1 MEGVLLKWVNYIFGW
16 RERYFVLKGNVL
28 YYYYKKGEKPKGK
41 IHLAV
46 ALLNQTNDDF
56 KLEIDTGL
64 NVIYIKAESKEVK
77 DEWVRAIKLAKLEG
91 DNKLHGNIF
100 ALNSNTNRDNYKSDL
115 ENNYNV
121 TNKNSMITE
130 DKLLKKINYISK
142 TADKLFNDN
151 SSITRIINL
160 SENYSPEMM
169 KVVKENSVNIF

>member
-77 DEWVRAIKLAKLEG
+77 EEWVRAIKLAKLEG
-91 DNKLHGNIF
+91 DNKLQGNIF
-100 ALNSNTNRDNYKSDL
+100 GLNNNTNRDNYRSDL
-115 ENNYNV
+115 DFSNSVSNR
-121 TNKNSMITE
+121 NSMITE
-130 DKLLKKINYISK
+130 DKLLKKITYISR
-142 TADKLFNDN
+142 TAEKLSNDN
-151 SSITRIINL
+151 SSITRIINS
-160 SENYSPEMM
+160 SENFSPEMM
-169 KVVKENSVNIF
+169 KVVKENSVRK